1 MWSATNRKIAL
12 DVALERRITLKIEF
26 ERPDQPMR
34 REIWK
39 KLLPEEMPVGP
50 DVDLDNLSQEDL
62 SGGEIKNVILNAAR
76 LSLQR
81 DCQGGVVMND
91 FLRPSHW
98 SAMDAGA
105 NRALPASGLV
115 VALPRRTDNRKE
127 VQAGDPSSRR
137 SATRPISPVSG
148 APDIPGKVFIA
159 FFGSR

>member
-1 MWSATNRKIAL
+1 MNVLLQELEKFEGVCVLATNRKIAL
-12 DVALERRITLKIEF
+12 DAALERRITLKIEF

-91 FLRPSHW
+91 FLAALALERDGRW
-98 SAMDAGA
+98 S
-105 NRALPASGLV
+105 
-115 VALPRRTDNRKE
+115 E
-127 VQAGDPSSRR
+127 Q
-137 SATRPISPVSG
+137 SATRVGFGRG
-148 APDIPGKVFIA
+148 AA
-159 FFGSR
+159 TSH